1 MNVITYIAEPLALGL
16 STGTWCAM
24 YCAPVLLPFL
34 FARENQSY
42 RRNASLVGLFLA
54 GRLVAYAALGIILSF
69 AGLLVLEFFDPY
81 LARRLS
87 TIAYMACGAVL
98 LANVF
103 AGKASCGSTGSNGSC
118 GSKRSRL
125 LGLAGN
131 DHSAALLS
139 GLCVGFHICPAF
151 WAAAFRAVNSD
162 TIVSGAAYFALF
174 YIGTLPFFLPL
185 LGIPFAGKKSPA
197 FRKIALIAQILMGI
211 YFIVFAGLIPFLYRR

>member
-34 FARENQSY
+34 FARENQTY

-103 AGKASCGSTGSNGSC
+103 AGRASCKANGAC
-118 GSKRSRL
+118 GSRRSRM
-125 LGLAGN
+125 LGIAGN

-151 WAAAFRAVNSD
+151 WAAAFRAVNAD
-162 TIVSGAAYFALF
+162 TIISGAAYFALF

-185 LGIPFAGKKSPA
+185 LGIPFVGKKTPS
-197 FRKIALIAQILMGI
+197 FRRIALIAQILMGI